1 MYCEI
6 SPEIFK
12 LVTPREAAA
21 HKNITIIFHN
31 IDGVFDFTDD
41 VHHVIGDGNENANIM
56 LIGEA
61 PGAEEDKVGKPF
73 VGAAGILLNKMLNAI
88 ELD

>member
-1 MYCEI
+1 MNLFG
-6 SPEIFK
+6 SGN
-12 LVTPREAAA
+12 LEA
-21 HKNITIIFHN
+21 
-31 IDGVFDFTDD
+31 DL
-41 VHHVIGDGNENANIM
+41 M

-88 ELD
+88 DCLLYTSPSPRDRG